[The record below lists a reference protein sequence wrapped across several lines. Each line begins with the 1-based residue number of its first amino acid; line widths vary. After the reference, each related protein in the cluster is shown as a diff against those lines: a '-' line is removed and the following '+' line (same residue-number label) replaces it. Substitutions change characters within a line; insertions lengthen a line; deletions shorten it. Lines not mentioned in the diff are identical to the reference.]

1 MKKVLVVDDDIS
13 VRASMQ
19 KVLQGAGYEVLLAAD
34 GREAVNRFE
43 TGHIDLLLLDMNL
56 PVRSGLDILGHV
68 RAKDPYLPIIILTA
82 YADQYRSAAAAGV
95 SAFMEKPLD
104 ASRLLEAIQELLGD
118 HQEER
123 RQRLAASGGKPSH
136 MQDSNPQPSS
146 VVMARQN

>member
-13 VRASMQ
+13 VRASMK

-34 GREAVNRFE
+34 GREAVDRFKA
-43 TGHIDLLLLDMNL
+43 GHIDLLMLDMNL
-56 PVRSGLDILGHV
+56 PLRSGLDILGHV

-104 ASRLLEAIQELLGD
+104 ASRLLGAIQELLGD

-123 RQRLAASGGKPSH
+123 RQRLAACGGKPSQ
-136 MQDSNPQPSS
+136 MPGGSSQPSS
-146 VVMARQN
+146 VVTEPQN